1 MDGRRHETSVR
12 LIAASIP
19 AQALMM
25 AGVAALLLGA
35 ASHGQPAPA
44 IQVSPA
50 QLTKPAP
57 AYVDPVETC
66 WLKEPAAAMPP
77 KDWNKAVMACAW
89 LQAVPG
95 SAPAKVTITTGG
107 PCCGG

>member
-1 MDGRRHETSVR
+1 MDGRRHEISMR

-25 AGVAALLLGA
+25 AGVAALVLGA

-57 AYVDPVETC
+57 AYVDPVQTC
-66 WLKEPAAAMPP
+66 WPKQPAAAMS
-77 KDWNKAVMACAW
+77 AVDGKQEAIACAW
-89 LQAVPG
+89 LQAMPG
-95 SAPAKVTITTGG
+95 SAPAKVTITPGA